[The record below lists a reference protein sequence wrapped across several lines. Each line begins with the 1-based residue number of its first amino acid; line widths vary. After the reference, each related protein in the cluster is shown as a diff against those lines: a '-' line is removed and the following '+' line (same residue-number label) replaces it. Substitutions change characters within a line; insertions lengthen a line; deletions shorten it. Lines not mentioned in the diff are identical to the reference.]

1 VERIP
6 TWQEVAQVHAINRRL
21 EEYLP
26 SVSAAIDWAPI
37 EARRDD
43 LVAGGRR
50 FFDAA
55 LAAMTAAGIDT
66 GDPSAV
72 LVVLKQLGAA
82 ACEELFGAGP
92 RDASYPRGR
101 RPVLETDLVHQTM
114 AERERLL
121 AAIRARSGGPGSAA
135 GLRVVLA
142 STDVH
147 EFAKFLLEAAL
158 TEAGARVIDIGVNR
172 DPEDIAGAAVE
183 SAAQAIVITTHNG
196 VARSFGQLLMREL
209 HAADL
214 GRLPVY
220 MGGVLNEDIEGSEI
234 PVDVREDLRGLG
246 ITPMAAVED
255 LVAALTGAPA
265 GPAE

>member
-1 VERIP
+1 
-6 TWQEVAQVHAINRRL
+6 
-21 EEYLP
+21 
-26 SVSAAIDWAPI
+26 
-37 EARRDD
+37 
-43 LVAGGRR
+43 
-50 FFDAA
+50 
-55 LAAMTAAGIDT
+55 
-66 GDPSAV
+66 
-72 LVVLKQLGAA
+72 
-82 ACEELFGAGP
+82 
-92 RDASYPRGR
+92 
-101 RPVLETDLVHQTM
+101 M
-114 AERERLL
+114 A
-121 AAIRARSGGPGSAA
+121 
-135 GLRVVLA
+135 VVLA

-209 HAADL
+209 RAADL

-234 PVDVREDLRGLG
+234 PVDVREDLRDLG

-265 GPAE
+265 GPAA